1 VFTCI
6 SAFHEFPPDAF
17 TASQRA
23 HGAIVFHLMFVS
35 YMFIALAIV
44 CDDYFVASLDKLCDV
59 SVCVCLFACFLLL
72 FFFLSFNIPQ
82 HVYLF
87 YFSNKCWV
95 SERFDLA
102 FKPPIKVI
110 DCTKTVPQPFLNV
123 SFKKIKIRIKTEIN
137 PKQKQFVLND
147 YCFFYFTCYVLFSMF
162 VFVSAILSWYPIY
175 IVCNIF

>member
-1 VFTCI
+1 MKLHITPSFNIDRLCK
-6 SAFHEFPPDAF
+6 
-17 TASQRA
+17 TAS
-23 HGAIVFHLMFVS
+23 V
-35 YMFIALAIV
+35 
-44 CDDYFVASLDKLCDV
+44 
-59 SVCVCLFACFLLL
+59 LL
-72 FFFLSFNIPQ
+72 FLVIIIFLSFNIPQ